1 MSQLHVEQLNGLKI
15 SALLLRT
22 KGQAEAL
29 RIWLRPGEQK
39 DSSSAGVRC
48 VDSLWK
54 EPAICANSLLRA
66 SRAREISAFRNHRG
80 AFGSTSIWC
89 AAHKRQK
96 PTKPLRSQ
104 LSGGTLEVHDPPE
117 PTKPRFPKIRA
128 SGDQEASA
136 SKNHWGDFGS

>member
-54 EPAICANSLLRA
+54 EPAICANSLLRV
-66 SRAREISAFRNHRG
+66 SRARRA
-80 AFGSTSIWC
+80 C
-89 AAHKRQK
+89 
-96 PTKPLRSQ
+96 
-104 LSGGTLEVHDPPE
+104 PE
-117 PTKPRFPKIRA
+117 PAKCAQCPTLMPRAVPCA
-128 SGDQEASA
+128 SVARHVAQSLPHAQTV
-136 SKNHWGDFGS
+136 